1 MEGQDEELHLK
12 QSYLK
17 SEIIDKNIDQEKF
30 LDYCIKIKENGDDI
44 NNWTFDELK
53 KCVADFNELLK
64 QESEQIKEKENQFS
78 SLNSFLSNTNSNFN
92 QNSQMQIQSQQEL
105 NQQNQNKFSLKNI
118 PNIISNK
125 FIDIKNNINNAINNN
140 NNSNSQ
146 NQLMNKTSFT
156 TLNPLQLLMNSEK
169 LRQKINSDIQESSL
183 QYPSFNNLQ
192 KREIKCKY
200 AQKTILNDKKIKVT
214 IQNPKNSEKSLLST
228 QYTLYEIVTKPLNLF
243 VQRRYSDF
251 DWLRNI
257 LVKLYPRLFIPPIPG
272 KKTGQRRFEQDFINK
287 RMKLLQLFLDEI
299 TENEELKASE
309 ALSAFLSFTDR
320 SQFERKMKEL
330 NNYIPSQY
338 CEDLKTL
345 DGKVLI
351 LNDDF
356 NENYYININNY
367 LKLRYQILS
376 RLNNNLKNY
385 FLDQTKACMD
395 LDEIQMDF
403 ENLNILSTK
412 VKLNDNINKTYEE
425 LNIFFKNWKR
435 IIFNENVII
444 KEQIKRFFKREK
456 IENYIFIELIDSRE
470 QLRQKY
476 FSEKTKLEA
485 KKEKLYKIMDFNK
498 WEIEDNFGQID
509 TARLMRDK
517 NYAFEKMCTRETKNV
532 ENIHKLLG
540 YANYM
545 NVTQLKNK
553 IEQNE
558 KKLVEITKEFA
569 NKFYP
574 SLNDGITLWS
584 TLNTYI

>member
-30 LDYCIKIKENGDDI
+30 LDYCMKIKENGDDI

-78 SLNSFLSNTNSNFN
+78 SLNSFLSNTNSNSN

-125 FIDIKNNINNAINNN
+125 FIDIKNNINDAINNN
-140 NNSNSQ
+140 NPNSQ

-169 LRQKINSDIQESSL
+169 LRQKINSDIQETSL

-345 DGKVLI
+345 D
-351 LNDDF
+351 
-356 NENYYININNY
+356 
-367 LKLRYQILS
+367 
-376 RLNNNLKNY
+376 
-385 FLDQTKACMD
+385 
-395 LDEIQMDF
+395 
-403 ENLNILSTK
+403 
-412 VKLNDNINKTYEE
+412 
-425 LNIFFKNWKR
+425 
-435 IIFNENVII
+435 
-444 KEQIKRFFKREK
+444 
-456 IENYIFIELIDSRE
+456 
-470 QLRQKY
+470 
-476 FSEKTKLEA
+476 
-485 KKEKLYKIMDFNK
+485 
-498 WEIEDNFGQID
+498 
-509 TARLMRDK
+509 
-517 NYAFEKMCTRETKNV
+517 
-532 ENIHKLLG
+532 
-540 YANYM
+540 
-545 NVTQLKNK
+545 
-553 IEQNE
+553 
-558 KKLVEITKEFA
+558 
-569 NKFYP
+569 
-574 SLNDGITLWS
+574 
-584 TLNTYI
+584 